1 MNLTAAQLE
10 IKRATQRAVEKAGGV
25 VAVER
30 ASTMNRSSV
39 TRYQSEAYPEIIPLD
54 HALELD
60 RAAGAPVVLK
70 ELAALA
76 GFDLVSREERTELVE
91 NVNRIV
97 GRLAKAGG
105 ELSQAVIEAAADNA
119 FHPSEDRKVDSLI
132 ANVEDGLDDL
142 KASKAALRVVR

>member
-1 MNLTAAQLE
+1 MNLTAAQIE
-10 IKRATQRAVEKAGGV
+10 IKRATQRAVLKAGGV

-30 ASTMNRSSV
+30 ATTMNRSSV
-39 TRYQSEAYPEIIPLD
+39 TRYQSESYPEIIPLD
-54 HALELD
+54 HALELISASGD
-60 RAAGAPVVLK
+60 NGLLR
-70 ELAALA
+70 EFAALA
-76 GFDLVSREERTELVE
+76 GCEIFSKEQRTELAE

-105 ELSQAVIEAAADNA
+105 ELSQAVIEAAADNV